1 MQTPGEVWLQERVEP
16 KSGITTKQTR
26 RPTSIWKKPKSAA
39 RLTSRKTSSK
49 GLPGLA
55 LETSTRTK
63 TQREKFRK
71 HLPTTGRSTETRSV
85 AETEQ
90 GSTT

>member
-39 RLTSRKTSSK
+39 RLT
-49 GLPGLA
+49 GLA